1 MRNRT
6 QLCVVGL
13 GRVGLPLALL
23 FARAGMTVVG
33 TDRSERITDGLSSGK
48 MRFSEPGMDELYSA
62 ALERGICFTT
72 QTPAAEAYIIAVPTP
87 CLEDTHQMDSG
98 CLLDALDHILASC
111 DDGALVVVESTVA
124 PGTIEDMLEP
134 AAAEYAQ
141 LHGKKVS
148 LAAAPER
155 VLPGNLLYELEHTHR
170 VIGANQV
177 SVRKRAV
184 TLYRLICDGEIL
196 ETDARTAEMVKLAE
210 NTFRDINIAYA
221 NELALLCRK
230 AGVDVREVIRCA
242 NQHPRV
248 NILEP
253 GPGVGGHCLPVD
265 PWFLAAKFPNE
276 AALIRC
282 ARMTNDNMIQYVLER
297 LKEIMADRGINSWS
311 QVGFYGLTYKEDT
324 DDTRNSPGLRLAA
337 LFLETESAP
346 LFYDPCVGPRPEV
359 RCQAGSMG
367 EFLAKAEIVVI
378 LTAHQE
384 LKQYREALEKK
395 VVFDTRNVEGLPADY
410 RL

>member
-1 MRNRT
+1 MSSRA

-33 TDRSERITDGLSSGK
+33 TDCSERITDGLSSGK
-48 MRFSEPGMDELYSA
+48 MRFHEPGMEELYSA

-72 QTPAAEAYIIAVPTP
+72 QTPAAETYIIAVPTP
-87 CLEDTHQMDSG
+87 CLEDTRQMDGG
-98 CLLDALDHILASC
+98 CLLDALDHILESC

-124 PGTIEDMLEP
+124 PGTMEEMLEP
-134 AAAEYAQ
+134 AAEEYARR
-141 LHGKKVS
+141 HGKKIS
-148 LAAAPER
+148 LAVAPER

-177 SVRKRAV
+177 SVRRRAAA
-184 TLYRLICDGEIL
+184 LYRLICDGEIL
-196 ETDARTAEMVKLAE
+196 ETDAGTAEMVKLAE

-221 NELALLCRK
+221 NELAVLCRK
-230 AGVDVREVIRCA
+230 AGVDVQEVIRCA
-242 NQHPRV
+242 NRHPRV

-253 GPGVGGHCLPVD
+253 GPGAGGHCLPVD
-265 PWFLAAKFPNE
+265 PWFLAAKFPDE

-297 LKEIMADRGINSWS
+297 LREIMADRGIDSWS
-311 QVGFYGLTYKEDT
+311 QVGFYGLTYKEGT
-324 DDTRNSPGLRLAA
+324 DDIRNSPGLRLAA
-337 LFLETESAP
+337 LFPEMGSAP
-346 LFYDPCVGPRPEV
+346 LFYDPFVGPCPEV
-359 RCQAGSMG
+359 RCQAASMD
-367 EFLAKAEIVVI
+367 EFLTRSEIVVI

-384 LKQYREALEKK
+384 LEQYREALGKK